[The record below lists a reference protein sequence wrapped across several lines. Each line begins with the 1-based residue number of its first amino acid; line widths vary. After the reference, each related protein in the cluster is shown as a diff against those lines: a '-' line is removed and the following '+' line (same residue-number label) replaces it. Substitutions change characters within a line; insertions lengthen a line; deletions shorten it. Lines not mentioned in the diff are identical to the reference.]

1 MAVLVVLSLVLVRN
15 LSVENPGKKQL
26 LLESGVSFLQDFFM
40 GILGE
45 EGKQYVPYLMSTV
58 IYIGKEGKQYVPYLM
73 STVIYIGIA
82 NIAGVF
88 GFTPPTK
95 DMNVT
100 IALALMSIILIEYAG
115 FHKKGL
121 KGFLKSFAEPVPI
134 MLPINILEI
143 AIRPTSLC
151 MRLFGNVL
159 GSFVVM
165 KLLEFVCPAI
175 LPIPFSL
182 YFDFFD
188 GFIQAYVFV
197 FLTSLFIKEA
207 IE

>member
-1 MAVLVVLSLVLVRN
+1 MVLSLILVRN

-58 IYIGKEGKQYVPYLM
+58 IYIG
-73 STVIYIGIA
+73 IA

-100 IALALMSIILIEYAG
+100 IALAGSDHASDQHSGNSDQTYI
-115 FHKKGL
+115 
-121 KGFLKSFAEPVPI
+121 
-134 MLPINILEI
+134 
-143 AIRPTSLC
+143 SLHA
-151 MRLFGNVL
+151 
-159 GSFVVM
+159 VVR
-165 KLLEFVCPAI
+165 
-175 LPIPFSL
+175 
-182 YFDFFD
+182 
-188 GFIQAYVFV
+188 
-197 FLTSLFIKEA
+197 
-207 IE
+207 

>member
-1 MAVLVVLSLVLVRN
+1 MFGGIPIAECVVVTWVIMAVLVVLSLVLVRN

-45 EGKQYVPYLMSTV
+45 EG
-58 IYIGKEGKQYVPYLM
+58 
-73 STVIYIGIA
+73 
-82 NIAGVF
+82 
-88 GFTPPTK
+88 
-95 DMNVT
+95 MNVT